1 MWTLYHFESFEM
13 GLKMSDAMDT
23 EMMEESLVVVDQTC
37 KKFKKTV
44 LLRATKEMDWQ
55 ARHRADDVLVCF
67 EAVRYAGHRRHK
79 DLLLIELDQLC
90 HKLAHTM
97 DWSQVNRPFDHG
109 AYEHVLDSVRLAQ
122 DAIYSALGVFRPC
135 RALMP
140 LLAGQRI

>member
-13 GLKMSDAMDT
+13 GLTMSDAIDT
-23 EMMEESLVVVDQTC
+23 EMMEESLVVIEQTC

-79 DLLLIELDQLC
+79 DLLLIELEQLC
-90 HKLAHTM
+90 RRLAHTM
-97 DWSQVNRPFDHG
+97 DWSQVNRPFDHW
-109 AYEHVLDSVRLAQ
+109 AYEQVLDRVCLVQ
-122 DAIYSALGVFRPC
+122 DAVHSALGVYRPC

-140 LLAGQRI
+140 MLAQQRI